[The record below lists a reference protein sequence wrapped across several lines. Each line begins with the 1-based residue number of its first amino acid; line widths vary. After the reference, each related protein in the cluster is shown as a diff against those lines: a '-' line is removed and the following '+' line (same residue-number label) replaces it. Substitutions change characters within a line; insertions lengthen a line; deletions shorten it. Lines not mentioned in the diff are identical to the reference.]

1 MVDSE
6 ENDKFDQGV
15 KWLRKVQMVSLLSLP
30 SLIMTQIH

>member
-15 KWLRKVQMVSLLSLP
+15 KGLKELSCF
-30 SLIMTQIH
+30 SRLIAACTT